1 MSYGFGLTIES
12 MVAILLLL
20 TILYCARLNK
30 QIGQLKADERM
41 MKNTV
46 ADLLTATEKAERA
59 ISGLKETVNDADR
72 SLGVRLRDAEGYCAS
87 LADNLRAGEELLNR
101 LRKIAYANNLL
112 GTENAVARAPQA
124 AVAAAPVAAV
134 VAAPLPVAA
143 APEPAPE
150 FTSDAK
156 AVAAA
161 AQAFADR
168 ARARAQGRAP
178 GRAA

>member
-41 MKNTV
+41 MKTTV

-59 ISGLKETVNDADR
+59 ISGLKLTVNEADK
-72 SLGVRLRDAEGYCAS
+72 SLGVRLREAEGYCAS
-87 LADNLRAGEELLNR
+87 LHDNLRAGEDLLNR

-112 GTENAVARAPQA
+112 GGDTPAERAAQP
-124 AVAAAPVAAV
+124 APT
-134 VAAPLPVAA
+134 PPPSQPT
-143 APEPAPE
+143 PEPVP
-150 FTSDAK
+150 DAK
-156 AVAAA
+156 SVAAA

-168 ARARAQGRAP
+168 ARARAQGHAS

>member
-12 MVAILLLL
+12 LVAILLLL

-30 QIGQLKADERM
+30 QIERLKADEKL
-41 MKNTV
+41 MKASVTELV
-46 ADLLTATEKAERA
+46 MATERAERA
-59 ISGLKETVNDADR
+59 IAGLRLTANEAEGT
-72 SLGVRLRDAEGYCAS
+72 LGARLREAEAYCKAMATS
-87 LADNLRAGEELLNR
+87 LSAGEDVLGR

-112 GTENAVARAPQA
+112 GGDAQASEPEAPAQPPANDAR
-124 AVAAAPVAAV
+124 
-134 VAAPLPVAA
+134 
-143 APEPAPE
+143 
-150 FTSDAK
+150 

-168 ARARAQGRAP
+168 ARARAS

>member
-30 QIGQLKADERM
+30 QIGQLKADERL
-41 MKNTV
+41 MKTTV
-46 ADLLTATEKAERA
+46 ADLMMATESAERA
-59 ISGLKETVNDADR
+59 IAGLKMTVKEADN
-72 SLGVRLRDAEGYCAS
+72 SLGARLREAEGYCAS
-87 LADNLRAGEELLNR
+87 LGDNLRAGEELLNR

-112 GTENAVARAPQA
+112 GGDVPEERPVQPAPTPVQA
-124 AVAAAPVAAV
+124 AST
-134 VAAPLPVAA
+134 PLPPV
-143 APEPAPE
+143 PEPVP
-150 FTSDAK
+150 DAK
-156 AVAAA
+156 SVAAA

-168 ARARAQGRAP
+168 ARARAQALAPRDHVP

>member
-41 MKNTV
+41 MKTTV
-46 ADLLTATEKAERA
+46 ADLLAATEKAERA
-59 ISGLKETVNDADR
+59 ISGLKTTVNEADK
-72 SLGVRLRDAEGYCAS
+72 SLGVRLREAEGYSAS
-87 LADNLRAGEELLNR
+87 LADNLRAGEDLLNR

-112 GTENAVARAPQA
+112 GGEVPA
-124 AVAAAPVAAV
+124 AAAAPSVPAS
-134 VAAPLPVAA
+134 PPPA
-143 APEPAPE
+143 APEPAH
-150 FTSDAK
+150 DAR

-168 ARARAQGRAP
+168 ARARAQGRA
-178 GRAA
+178 A

>member
-30 QIGQLKADERM
+30 QIGRLKADERL

-46 ADLLTATEKAERA
+46 ADLMAATEKAERA
-59 ISGLKETVNDADR
+59 IAGLRLTVDEADK
-72 SLGVRLRDAEGYCAS
+72 SLGVRLREAEGYCAS
-87 LADNLRAGEELLNR
+87 LTDNLRSGEELLSR

-112 GTENAVARAPQA
+112 GGDVPGERASQPA
-124 AVAAAPVAAV
+124 PVPAPPPPVAAE
-134 VAAPLPVAA
+134 PVR
-143 APEPAPE
+143 
-150 FTSDAK
+150 DAK
-156 AVAAA
+156 SVAAA

-168 ARARAQGRAP
+168 ARARAQAHVP

>member
-1 MSYGFGLTIES
+1 VSYGFGLTIES

-41 MKNTV
+41 MKTTV
-46 ADLLTATEKAERA
+46 ADLLAATEKAERA
-59 ISGLKETVNDADR
+59 ISGLKITVNEADK
-72 SLGVRLRDAEGYCAS
+72 SLGVRLREAEGYCAS
-87 LADNLRAGEELLNR
+87 LGDSLRAGEDLLSR
-101 LRKIAYANNLL
+101 LRKIAYANSLL
-112 GTENAVARAPQA
+112 GGETPV
-124 AVAAAPVAAV
+124 AVAAEPAP
-134 VAAPLPVAA
+134 PPPPPP
-143 APEPAPE
+143 APEPVH
-150 FTSDAK
+150 DVK

-168 ARARAQGRAP
+168 ARARALAQAS

>member
-12 MVAILLLL
+12 LVAILLLL

-30 QIGQLKADERM
+30 QIERLKADEKL
-41 MKNTV
+41 MKASVTELV
-46 ADLLTATEKAERA
+46 LATERAERA
-59 ISGLKETVNDADR
+59 IAGLKLTANEAEGT
-72 SLGVRLRDAEGYCAS
+72 LGARLREAEAYCKAMSTS
-87 LADNLRAGEELLNR
+87 LNAGEDVLGR

-112 GTENAVARAPQA
+112 GGDAHLE
-124 AVAAAPVAAV
+124 
-134 VAAPLPVAA
+134 
-143 APEPAPE
+143 PEPPAQPPAN
-150 FTSDAK
+150 DAK

-168 ARARAQGRAP
+168 ARARAN